1 MIALGNACC
10 KSKQLLNPDWRLS
23 FEALVSISDF
33 SDESSDG
40 FAMTYGEALEAPKAS
55 QIICQL

>member
-1 MIALGNACC
+1 MIALRNACC

-40 FAMTYGEALEAPKAS
+40 FCDDVWRSFGSSKS
-55 QIICQL
+55 